1 MAVRDPR
8 DPDPPSGSEGG
19 PGGSREPLGGSQGSG
34 APVHPGE
41 PHAPGGGPPSGSPL
55 DPDEPWELDRDVDP
69 AHPYRARQLAPYR
82 RDAGLHDSGLTG
94 RYPGLRGSGSRDPRV
109 HSSGPGPGAGA
120 DREPDRTSM
129 LNARIAIV
137 ATIVVG
143 QLWGLMVALNAWLDH
158 RMGQVLLLLGF
169 QVLSFAVAVAVWQA
183 APRDR

>member
-1 MAVRDPR
+1 MATRDPG
-8 DPDPPSGSEGG
+8 DPGDPGDPQGL
-19 PGGSREPLGGSQGSG
+19 PGHG

-41 PHAPGGGPPSGSPL
+41 APGAAQ
-55 DPDEPWELDRDVDP
+55 DPGEPRELDRDVDP

-82 RDAGLHDSGLTG
+82 RDAGLHDSGLDG

-109 HSSGPGPGAGA
+109 RAPGPGLAAGA
-120 DREPDRTSM
+120 DREPDRAAM

-158 RMGQVLLLLGF
+158 RAGQVVLLLGF
-169 QVLSFAVAVAVWQA
+169 QLLSFAVALAVWLA
-183 APRDR
+183 GPRDR

>member
-1 MAVRDPR
+1 MATRDPGE
-8 DPDPPSGSEGG
+8 PQEGG
-19 PGGSREPLGGSQGSG
+19 G

-41 PHAPGGGPPSGSPL
+41 ER
-55 DPDEPWELDRDVDP
+55 DLDRDVDP

-120 DREPDRTSM
+120 DREPDRASM

-137 ATIVVG
+137 ATVVVG
-143 QLWGLMVALNAWLDH
+143 QLWGLVVALNAWLDH
-158 RMGQVLLLLGF
+158 NMGQVWLLLGF
-169 QVLSFAVAVAVWQA
+169 QVLSFAVAAAVWLA
-183 APRDR
+183 GPRDR